1 MSYLQIC
8 ELLDEIKENRCMAVK
23 ISKILFTITVTAPT
37 FFSLALTGIVKNYES
52 YCNVWR
58 NFFSDKTYLNS
69 FEWLAINGS
78 LLFMLFCII
87 GVSLYLKH
95 KGKRPKE
102 GKTITVTSYTNMSQ
116 NGVEQV
122 LSSVIPWL
130 TVFADN
136 LDFKILFFSIVLQ
149 GCLIAI
155 TSYNNSNYNIICS
168 ILGYRYYEVHTE
180 ENTYILLSKKC
191 IRNRKEIKSYTDIT
205 DYMGLIIK
213 DKE

>member
-8 ELLDEIKENRCMAVK
+8 ELLDEIKENRCMALK
-23 ISKILFTITVTAPT
+23 ISKILFTMTVTAPT
-37 FFSLALTGIVKNYES
+37 FFSLALTGIVKNYEN
-52 YCNVWR
+52 YCDVWR
-58 NFFSDKTYLNS
+58 KFCLDKTCLNS
-69 FEWLAINGS
+69 FEWWAINGS

-87 GVSLYLKH
+87 GVSLYLKY
-95 KGKRPKE
+95 KGKRSKE
-102 GKTITVTSYTNMSQ
+102 AKTITVTSYTNMSQ
-116 NGVEQV
+116 SGVEQF

-130 TVFADN
+130 MVFADK
-136 LDFKILFFSIVLQ
+136 LDFKILFFCIVIQ

-155 TSYNNSNYNIICS
+155 TSYNNNNYNIICS

-191 IRNRKEIKSYTDIT
+191 IRNRKDIKSYTDIT

>member
-1 MSYLQIC
+1 
-8 ELLDEIKENRCMAVK
+8 MAVK
-23 ISKILFTITVTAPT
+23 FSKILFTITVTAPT

-58 NFFSDKTYLNS
+58 IFFSDKTYLNS

-78 LLFMLFCII
+78 LLFMLLCII

-136 LDFKILFFSIVLQ
+136 LDFKILFFCIVLQ

-168 ILGYRYYEVHTE
+168 ILGYRYYEVHTK

>member
-1 MSYLQIC
+1 
-8 ELLDEIKENRCMAVK
+8 MAVK

-58 NFFSDKTYLNS
+58 KFFSDKTYLNS

-87 GVSLYLKH
+87 GVSLYLRY

-130 TVFADN
+130 TVFADK
-136 LDFKILFFSIVLQ
+136 LDFKILFFCIVL
-149 GCLIAI
+149 
-155 TSYNNSNYNIICS
+155 
-168 ILGYRYYEVHTE
+168 
-180 ENTYILLSKKC
+180 
-191 IRNRKEIKSYTDIT
+191 
-205 DYMGLIIK
+205 
-213 DKE
+213 

>member
-1 MSYLQIC
+1 
-8 ELLDEIKENRCMAVK
+8 MAVK
-23 ISKILFTITVTAPT
+23 FSKILFTITVTAPT

-58 NFFSDKTYLNS
+58 DFFSDKTYLNS

-78 LLFMLFCII
+78 LLFMLFSII
-87 GVSLYLKH
+87 GVSLYLKY

-136 LDFKILFFSIVLQ
+136 LDFKILFFCIVLQ

-168 ILGYRYYEVHTE
+168 VLGYRYYEVHTE

-213 DKE
+213 DKEKI

>member
-1 MSYLQIC
+1 M
-8 ELLDEIKENRCMAVK
+8 
-23 ISKILFTITVTAPT
+23 
-37 FFSLALTGIVKNYES
+37 KNYES

-58 NFFSDKTYLNS
+58 DFFSDKTYLNS

-87 GVSLYLKH
+87 GVSLYLKY

-136 LDFKILFFSIVLQ
+136 LDFKILFFCIVLQ

-168 ILGYRYYEVHTE
+168 VLGYRYYEVHTE

-213 DKE
+213 DKEKI

>member
-1 MSYLQIC
+1 
-8 ELLDEIKENRCMAVK
+8 MAVK
-23 ISKILFTITVTAPT
+23 FSKILFTITVTAPT

-136 LDFKILFFSIVLQ
+136 LDFKILFFCIVLQ

-168 ILGYRYYEVHTE
+168 ILGYRYYEVHTK
-180 ENTYILLSKKC
+180 ENTYILLSKKM
-191 IRNRKEIKSYTDIT
+191 Y
-205 DYMGLIIK
+205 
-213 DKE
+213 